1 MEIDINFLSDW
12 EIKDNKNYENR
23 SISSWEQ
30 FCLAY
35 ESEQYTSSPSFDGL
49 LCQHHLPNLT
59 LYDHQEKT
67 AKRVIEEM
75 DGKAILADEVG
86 LGKTIEAGLILK
98 EYMVRGLVKKVL
110 ILAPASLT
118 GQWAK
123 ELNEKFYIPAVTQ
136 RKTYVWEEA
145 DIVVASIDTAK
156 RPPHR
161 EIVLNQ
167 QYDMIIF
174 DEAHKLKNPKTKNYA
189 FARQLQKK
197 FCLMLTAT
205 PVQNNPGE
213 LYHLINLLKP
223 GLLGSM
229 DEFKTLFKEEGQ
241 EAVKHIVQKV
251 MVRNRRDQTGLKWTK
266 RNVHSTYV
274 HFTPE
279 EQVFYDTLF
288 DLKNDPKNMIHGFT
302 ATTLLREACSSKEA
316 AYMTLQ
322 NLYERK
328 DISQATFEHLVSCIQ
343 SMAVNSKAE
352 QALDIINAT
361 DEKVVVFTEYRATQ
375 LFLQWYLQQHGI
387 TSVPFRGGF
396 KRSKKEWMQQLFKN
410 RAKVMIATE
419 AAGEGINLQF
429 SSTIINYD
437 LPWNPM
443 RLEQRIGRLH
453 RLGQT
458 RDVEVYNF
466 AVKNTVE
473 EHILSLLY
481 EKIKLFENVIGELD
495 EILSKTAYSSLEGY
509 ITDAL
514 HTSDSEQEIALK
526 LHHLSAIMEETNEKE
541 GG

>member
-1 MEIDINFLSDW
+1 MEAEIKFLSDW
-12 EIKDNKNYENR
+12 ELPKDKNYENR
-23 SISSWEQ
+23 LISTWEQ
-30 FCLAY
+30 FSLGY
-35 ESEQYTSSPSFDGL
+35 ESEQWTSTTSFDGL
-49 LCQHHLPNLT
+49 LCQNHLSSLELFP
-59 LYDHQEKT
+59 HQEKT

-123 ELNEKFYIPAVTQ
+123 EMNEKFYIPAVTQ

-161 EIVLNQ
+161 DIVLQ
-167 QYDMIIF
+167 QEYDMIIF
-174 DEAHKLKNPKTKNYA
+174 DEAHKLKNPKTKNYE
-189 FARQLQKK
+189 FARLLQKK

-223 GLLGSM
+223 GLLGNM
-229 DEFKTLFKEEGQ
+229 QEFKTLFKEKGQ

-251 MVRNRRDQTGLKWTK
+251 MVRNRRDQTGLTWTK
-266 RNVHSTYV
+266 RNVYSTYID
-274 HFTPE
+274 FSEKERT
-279 EQVFYDTLF
+279 FYDTLF
-288 DLKNDPKNMIHGFT
+288 QLKKNPANMIHGFT
-302 ATTLLREACSSKEA
+302 ATTLLREACSSREA
-316 AYMTLQ
+316 AYMTLK
-322 NLYERK
+322 NLYEQK
-328 DISQATFEHLVSCIQ
+328 EISSTLFEQLMTSLQ
-343 SMAVNSKAE
+343 SISSNSKAE
-352 QALDIINAT
+352 KALDIIQGT
-361 DEKVVVFTEYRATQ
+361 DEKVVLFTEYRATQ
-375 LFLQWYLQQHGI
+375 LYLQWFLRQHGI
-387 TSVPFRGGF
+387 LSVPFRGGF
-396 KRSKKEWMQQLFKN
+396 KRTKKEWMQQLFRD

-458 RDVEVYNF
+458 KDVEVYNF
-466 AVKNTVE
+466 AVKQTVE

-495 EILSKTAYSSLEGY
+495 TILASTSYSSFEGY

-514 HTSDSEQEIALK
+514 HTSDSEQEIELK
-526 LHHLSAIMEETNEKE
+526 LHHLSELMQQSN
-541 GG
+541 